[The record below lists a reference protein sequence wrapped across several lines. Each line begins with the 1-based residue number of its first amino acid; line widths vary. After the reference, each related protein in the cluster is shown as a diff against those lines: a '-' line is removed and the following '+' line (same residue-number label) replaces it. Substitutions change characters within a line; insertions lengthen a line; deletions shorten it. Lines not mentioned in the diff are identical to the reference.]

1 MCYKGLEILYPVLY
15 CSIWR
20 EEITPI
26 HKKGRR
32 DECSNYRCI
41 SVTSTMSRVYAK
53 LLRNIVETEYGPQEI
68 EEQAGFRAGR
78 SCIDHI
84 FSLTQL
90 NGKKVARNREAHLLF
105 VDLSKAY
112 DTVPIQKLWQV
123 LENSPIN
130 NTAIK
135 AIKQLYH
142 QAFSRIKIGSN
153 ISETFYVTKDL
164 RQGCCLSPTLFKIY
178 LNEALKKWRRS
189 CSGMGIELKNDIYCS
204 FCR

>member
-1 MCYKGLEILYPVLY
+1 
-15 CSIWR
+15 
-20 EEITPI
+20 
-26 HKKGRR
+26 
-32 DECSNYRCI
+32 
-41 SVTSTMSRVYAK
+41 MSRVYAK
-53 LLRNIVETEYGPQEI
+53 LLRNIVETEYVPQEI

-123 LENSPIN
+123 LQNSPIN

-153 ISETFYVTKDL
+153 ISETF
-164 RQGCCLSPTLFKIY
+164 
-178 LNEALKKWRRS
+178 
-189 CSGMGIELKNDIYCS
+189 
-204 FCR
+204 